1 MSASKNKKR
10 TVFYLSD
17 RTGITTEKLAHC
29 LLTQFEY
36 IQFDRI
42 VIPYLD
48 NVHKA
53 QQTKQE
59 IDAYA
64 LRDGERPL
72 VFSTLIDDNLR
83 HIIKQANCYL
93 IDFFDAFINPLEV
106 ELGAPSSHAAGRTH
120 SMQSYSEYKI
130 RMDALN
136 FALATD
142 DGTSTKRY
150 QDADVIVIGA
160 SRSGKTP
167 TCLYLALNNAI
178 FAANY
183 PITEDELPSDTL
195 PAAIRNFKEKLV
207 GLLIDPLRLQQI
219 RAERKPDSRYASLE
233 QCRFEIENLKALY
246 LANHIQFIDSTTMS
260 IEEIAASIM
269 HLHRLQR
276 RSH

>member
-1 MSASKNKKR
+1 MQTNGEHKR

-29 LLTQFEY
+29 LLTQFDNIVFE
-36 IQFDRI
+36 RL

-48 NVHKA
+48 TEEKA
-53 QQTKQE
+53 QKARQR
-59 IDAYA
+59 IDEFAE
-64 LRDGERPL
+64 RDGQRPL
-72 VFSTLIDDNLR
+72 VFSTLVDDHLR
-83 HIIKQANCYL
+83 AIIKQSNCYL

-106 ELGAPSSHAAGRTH
+106 ELGAASSHAAGRTH
-120 SMQSYSEYKI
+120 SMQSYSDYKI

-150 QDADVIVIGA
+150 QDADVIVVGA

-183 PITEDELPSDTL
+183 PITEEDLPNDHL
-195 PAAIRNFKEKLV
+195 PFAIRAYRDKLV
-207 GLLIDPLRLQQI
+207 GLIIEPHRLRQI
-219 RAERKPDSRYASLE
+219 RSERRPDSRYASLE
-233 QCRFEIENLKALY
+233 QCRFEIDNLIALY
-246 LANHIQFIDSTTMS
+246 RNNHIQYIDSTAMS

-269 HLHRLQR
+269 HLRQLQR
-276 RSH
+276 RAH

>member
-1 MSASKNKKR
+1 MPTGDKKR
-10 TVFYLSD
+10 AVFYLSD

-29 LLTQFEY
+29 LLTQFEN
-36 IQFDRI
+36 IQFERL
-42 VIPYLD
+42 VFPYLD
-48 NVHKA
+48 SEEKA
-53 QQTKQE
+53 QKVRLRIE
-59 IDAYA
+59 EYA
-64 LRDGERPL
+64 ARDGQRPL
-72 VFSTLIDDNLR
+72 VFSTLIDDKLR
-83 HIIKQANCYL
+83 NIIKQANCYL

-106 ELGAPSSHAAGRTH
+106 ELGEASSHAAGRTH
-120 SMQSYSEYKI
+120 SMQSYSEYKV

-150 QDADVIVIGA
+150 QDADVIVVGA

-183 PITEDELPSDTL
+183 PITEEELPSDAL
-195 PAAIRNFKEKLV
+195 PLAIRAFKDKLV
-207 GLLIDPLRLQQI
+207 GLLIEPERLQQI
-219 RAERKPDSRYASLE
+219 RSERRPDSRYASLE
-233 QCRFEIENLKALY
+233 QCRFEIDNLKALY
-246 LANHIQFIDSTTMS
+246 NSNHIQYIDSTSMS

-269 HLHRLQR
+269 HLRQLQR

>member
-1 MSASKNKKR
+1 VPTGDKKR
-10 TVFYLSD
+10 AVFYLSD

-29 LLTQFEY
+29 LLTQFEN
-36 IQFDRI
+36 IQFERL
-42 VIPYLD
+42 VFPYLD
-48 NVHKA
+48 SEEKA
-53 QQTKQE
+53 QKVRLRIE
-59 IDAYA
+59 EYA
-64 LRDGERPL
+64 ARDGQRPL
-72 VFSTLIDDNLR
+72 VFSTLIDDKLR
-83 HIIKQANCYL
+83 NIIKQANCYL

-106 ELGAPSSHAAGRTH
+106 ELGEASSHAAGRTH
-120 SMQSYSEYKI
+120 SMQSYSEYKV

-150 QDADVIVIGA
+150 QDADVIVVGA

-183 PITEDELPSDTL
+183 PITEEELPSDAL
-195 PAAIRNFKEKLV
+195 PLAIRAFKDKLV
-207 GLLIDPLRLQQI
+207 GLLIEPERLQQI
-219 RAERKPDSRYASLE
+219 RSERRPDSRYASLE
-233 QCRFEIENLKALY
+233 QCRFEIDNLKALY
-246 LANHIQFIDSTTMS
+246 NSNHIQYIDSTSMS

-269 HLHRLQR
+269 HLRQLQR